1 MTAALSSIS
10 LQMQSQESWI
20 VNLNVTSDIREE
32 NEVISQKTLETMTFL
47 DLSKNQK
54 EGPTVSGV

>member
-10 LQMQSQESWI
+10 LQMQSQESW
-20 VNLNVTSDIREE
+20 VMNLNVTSDIREE
-32 NEVISQKTLETMTFL
+32 NEVINQKTLETMTFL

-54 EGPTVSGV
+54 EDPTVSGV